1 MNKLDLLKTFVRV
14 AELSSFTHAGDALGL
29 PRSTVSEH
37 VRSLEGLLGARL
49 LLRTT
54 RKVQVTPDGQAL
66 YERSKD
72 LLSQMDELEG
82 LFRQDNSALS
92 GRLRVDMPTAIARRL
107 VMPRLSEFL
116 ERHPRIE
123 LEISSTDRRVD
134 LVREGFDCV
143 LRIGTLPDTPLV
155 ARTVGLFRMINC
167 VSQGYADRFG
177 IPQNL
182 EDLQQHRLINYAPAF
197 GAAESLFEYC
207 REGKDFHVPMP
218 CSVTVNNI
226 EAYEAA
232 CVGGLGIIQIPRLA
246 DAYQQ
251 QRGDLIEILPKY
263 RPTAM
268 PVSLLYAHRRHL
280 PQRCRVFMDWLEVL
294 LGEYGV
300 ERKGSRDRR

>member
-116 ERHPRIE
+116 ERHPLIE

-155 ARTVGLFRMINC
+155 ARTVGLFRMIN
-167 VSQGYADRFG
+167 
-177 IPQNL
+177 
-182 EDLQQHRLINYAPAF
+182 YAPAF

-226 EAYEAA
+226 EA
-232 CVGGLGIIQIPRLA
+232 
-246 DAYQQ
+246 
-251 QRGDLIEILPKY
+251 
-263 RPTAM
+263 
-268 PVSLLYAHRRHL
+268 
-280 PQRCRVFMDWLEVL
+280 
-294 LGEYGV
+294 
-300 ERKGSRDRR
+300 

>member
-1 MNKLDLLKTFVRV
+1 MNKLELLKTFVRV
-14 AELSSFTHAGDALGL
+14 AELSSFTHASDALGL
-29 PRSTVSEH
+29 PRSTVSEQ
-37 VRSLEGLLGARL
+37 VRSLEELLGARL

-72 LLSQMDELEG
+72 LLGQMDELEG
-82 LFRQDNSALS
+82 LFREDSSTLT

-107 VMPRLSEFL
+107 VMPRLGEFL
-116 ERHPRIE
+116 ERHPLIE

-143 LRIGTLPDTPLV
+143 LRIGALPDTPLV
-155 ARTVGLFRMINC
+155 ARNVGLFRMINC
-167 VSQGYADRFG
+167 VSEGYAERFG
-177 IPQNL
+177 IPRNL
-182 EDLQQHRLINYAPAF
+182 EELQQHRLVNYAPAF

-207 REGKDFHVPMP
+207 RGGKDFQVSMP

-246 DAYQQ
+246 DTYQQ
-251 QRGDLIEILPKY
+251 QRGALIEILPEY

-280 PQRCRVFMDWLEVL
+280 PQRCRVFMDWLEGL

-300 ERKGSRDRR
+300 EPKGSRDRR

>member
-1 MNKLDLLKTFVRV
+1 MNKLELLKTFVRV

-37 VRSLEGLLGARL
+37 VRSLEELLGARL

-82 LFRQDNSALS
+82 LFRQDNAALS

-116 ERHPRIE
+116 ERHPQIE
-123 LEISSTDRRVD
+123 LEVSSTDRRVD

-155 ARTVGLFRMINC
+155 ARNVGLFRMINC

-177 IPQNL
+177 IPRDL
-182 EDLQQHRLINYAPAF
+182 EELQQHRLVNYAPAF
-197 GAAESLFEYC
+197 GAADALFEYC
-207 REGKDFHVPMP
+207 RAGRDFHVPMP

-246 DAYQQ
+246 DVYQQ
-251 QRGDLIEILPKY
+251 QRGALIEILPEY

-268 PVSLLYAHRRHL
+268 PVSMLYAHRRHL
-280 PQRCRVFMDWLEVL
+280 PQRCRVFMDWLEGL

-300 ERKGSRDRR
+300 EPKGSRDRR